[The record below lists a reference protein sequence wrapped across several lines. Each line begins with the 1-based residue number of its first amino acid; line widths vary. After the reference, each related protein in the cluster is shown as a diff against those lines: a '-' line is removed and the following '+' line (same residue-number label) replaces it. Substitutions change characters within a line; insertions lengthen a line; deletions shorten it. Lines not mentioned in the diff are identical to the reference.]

1 MSSKEGERLIIS
13 GEAMGSKRLTRFL
26 HSFDSPEPVALVLI
40 ALLLF
45 VVVVTG
51 NLLGFW

>member
-1 MSSKEGERLIIS
+1 MASKEGERLIIS
-13 GEAMGSKRLTRFL
+13 GDGRGTGRLTRFL

-51 NLLGFW
+51 NLLGLW